1 MPKLLTH
8 EDADKEVMQAMGNP
22 SGESMDAFQR
32 FMGNRGNANMPQLP
46 NIPKLPKEQIRKL
59 PPRTQGG

>member
-22 SGESMDAFQR
+22 SSQAMNAFR
-32 FMGNRGNANMPQLP
+32 SFLSNRGAAGLP
-46 NIPKLPKEQIRKL
+46 SPGMPKLPRDQIKKL
-59 PPRTQGG
+59 PLRTQ